1 MRSNL
6 LLRSLLILFVSF
18 ASFVLILPN
27 YIERSWLPNSKIN
40 LGLDLQGGSHL
51 LLEVDFDTYVKYQ
64 LANLANMLRKS
75 FRDEKLGYKNLNIK
89 NQILN
94 FEVRD
99 ESELEKIEK
108 VVKNL
113 DRNLVFA
120 VDKNKISVFFS
131 DYKLVDLQDKVIDQ
145 SLEIVR
151 MRVDSEGT
159 KEPIIQRQGN
169 QYILLQV
176 PGAEDPNVLKNILGK
191 TAKLTFHLV
200 DDSAD
205 LSQALNGHLHANQLL
220 VEGKS
225 GEDKFY
231 VVVFKHP
238 DLTGDMLIDA
248 QTTFNQNGQPAV
260 SFELNALGSR
270 IFADLTKNNPG
281 RGLAIVLDG
290 KLLSA
295 PSINEPIN
303 GGRGIIS
310 GSFTVDSASELALLL
325 RAGALPAPLQIIEER
340 TVGPNLGSDSI
351 VSGKKAA
358 IIGISSVMIFM
369 VWIYGIFGV
378 FANIALVIGLSFII
392 GLIGLIGA
400 TLTLPGIAGI
410 ILTVG
415 MAVDANILIY
425 ERIREEVQ
433 KGVSKYQAVNLGF
446 DSAFGTIADSNIT
459 TLIAALLLYIFGS
472 GVIKG
477 FAVTLSIGILA
488 SMFSA
493 IVITKL
499 LVDLWLRYAKK
510 TAQINF

>member
-1 MRSNL
+1 MNL
-6 LLRSLLILFVSF
+6 FLRSLLVITISLLSLIF
-18 ASFVLILPN
+18 ILPN
-27 YIERSWLPNSKIN
+27 YVSKPWLPNSRIN

-51 LLEVDFDTYVKYQ
+51 LLEVDFESYVNDQ
-64 LANLANMLRKS
+64 LTNFGSSLRKVL
-75 FRDEKLGYKNLNIK
+75 RNEKLGYKNLSVL
-89 NQILN
+89 NQTLV
-94 FEVRD
+94 FDVRD
-99 ESELEKIEK
+99 EAEVQK
-108 VVKNL
+108 VEEAIKKL
-113 DRNLVFA
+113 DRSLVA
-120 VDKNKISVFFS
+120 QADKNRISVSFAE
-131 DYKLVDLQDKVIDQ
+131 YKLLDLQDKVIDQ

-176 PGAEDPNVLKNILGK
+176 PGAEDPNELKNILGK

-200 DDSAD
+200 DESAD
-205 LSQALNGHLHANQLL
+205 VGGALNGNLKNNQML

-225 GEDKFY
+225 DEDKY
-231 VVVFKHP
+231 YAVVTRHP

-248 QTTFNQNGQPAV
+248 QATFNQNSQAAV
-260 SFELNALGSR
+260 SFELNSVGSKL
-270 IFADLTKNNPG
+270 FADVTKNNPG
-281 RGLAIVLDG
+281 RRLAIVLDG

-295 PSINEPIN
+295 PNINEPITA
-303 GGRGIIS
+303 GKGVIS
-310 GSFTVDSASELALLL
+310 GNFTVESAGELALLL
-325 RAGALPAPLQIIEER
+325 RAGALPAPLKIIEER

-351 VSGKKAA
+351 ASGKKAA
-358 IIGISSVMIFM
+358 LIGICGVMVFM
-369 VWIYGIFGV
+369 VWIYGVFGI
-378 FANIALVIGLSFII
+378 FANIALCIGISYII
-392 GLIGLIGA
+392 GLIGAIGA

-425 ERIREEVQ
+425 ERIREELG
-433 KGVSKYQAVNLGF
+433 KGVSKFQAVRLGF
-446 DSAFGTIADSNIT
+446 DSAFGTIADSNVT

-477 FAVTLSIGILA
+477 FAVTLSIGIIA

-499 LVDLWLRYAKK
+499 LIDLWLKYAKN
-510 TAQINF
+510 TATINF